1 MTSFQLSME
10 LVSLDYSAQPV
21 VHRPGFFIFIFFSD
35 SLFKSCFFFYLNTSN
50 TSSLSRGQMCSHTN
64 IDL

>member
-35 SLFKSCFFFYLNTSN
+35 SLFKSCFFF
-50 TSSLSRGQMCSHTN
+50 LSQH
-64 IDL
+64 IKHILLK